1 MDRMS
6 AVNSNLG
13 GGGGLLGQDFCLGA
27 EDYKTE

>member
-13 GGGGLLGQDFCLGA
+13 GGLARTGFLPGGGGLQN
-27 EDYKTE
+27 